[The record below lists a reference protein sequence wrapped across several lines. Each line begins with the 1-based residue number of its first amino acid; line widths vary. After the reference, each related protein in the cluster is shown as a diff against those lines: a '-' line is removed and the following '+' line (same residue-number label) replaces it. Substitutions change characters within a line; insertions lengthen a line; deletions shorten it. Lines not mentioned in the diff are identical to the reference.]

1 MLEKILDNQNP
12 FWRFMSKMFDVA
24 VLNIVWTL
32 VCLPL
37 ITIGSATT
45 ALFAACFQMIRDN
58 TAGVLKCYWSSFK
71 MNFRQATVLWLGGFA
86 VVGMLVFDLW
96 YFTVA
101 QNYLNDTAV
110 VLIGGLLAIVLVLV
124 LAVAVMAFALL
135 SLFENTVKQTLTN
148 AVILVLRHPARA
160 LGAVL
165 MDVAMVGLGIFALLK
180 APMLS
185 IVLTL
190 FGGGL
195 AVFFNAVLLFPL
207 FRASLPADESEAEE
221 MTQEEA

>member
-1 MLEKILDNQNP
+1 
-12 FWRFMSKMFDVA
+12 
-24 VLNIVWTL
+24 
-32 VCLPL
+32 
-37 ITIGSATT
+37 
-45 ALFAACFQMIRDN
+45 
-58 TAGVLKCYWSSFK
+58 
-71 MNFRQATVLWLGGFA
+71 MNFRQATVLWLGIFA
-86 VVGMLVFDLW
+86 VAGMLVFDLW

-110 VLIGGLLAIVLVLV
+110 VLIGGLLAIVLLLV

-207 FRASLPADESEAEE
+207 FRASLPADEPEAEE